1 VEVGLAYGRGR
12 LQVPLRGPDPLVVR
26 PQDPPALDDP
36 AAAVRRAIRAPLG
49 CPPLAALVR
58 DGDRVAIS
66 VCDGT
71 RAQPRELVLRGLLDE
86 IEAAAPRADVT
97 VLVATGTHR
106 GNTPAEL
113 EAMLGADVLRRVRV
127 VNHDARD
134 AASLVDLG
142 VHGDG
147 VRLLLDRVWVDAD
160 VRLTT
165 GFVEPHFFA
174 GFSGGPKMVVP
185 GLAGLD
191 TVMTLHDA
199 RRIGDPAATW
209 GPVEANPVHRDIR
222 ACAAACPPQLALDVL
237 LDGDKRITHVYAGEL
252 FAMHAAACATALEVA
267 MRPVPRPFEVVVT
280 TGSGFPLD
288 QNLYQA
294 VKGLAAAERVVA
306 DGGTIVLAAEC
317 EDGLPDHGS
326 FTELLHAAGSPAALD
341 AMIREPGFSRPDQW
355 QVQVLA
361 RILGRAR
368 VLLHSSLPAD
378 VVRAAHLE
386 PAPDPDAAVRDA
398 LATHGRRAR
407 ACYLPEGPQTI
418 PYLAA

>member
-1 VEVGLAYGRGR
+1 V
-12 LQVPLRGPDPLVVR
+12 
-26 PQDPPALDDP
+26 
-36 AAAVRRAIRAPLG
+36 
-49 CPPLAALVR
+49 
-58 DGDRVAIS
+58 
-66 VCDGT
+66 
-71 RAQPRELVLRGLLDE
+71 
-86 IEAAAPRADVT
+86 APRARVT
-97 VLVATGTHR
+97 VAIATGTHR

-113 EAMLGADVLRRVRV
+113 EAMLGRAVLERVEV

-134 AASLVDLG
+134 DASLVDLG
-142 VHGDG
+142 TFGDG
-147 VRLLLDRVWVDAD
+147 VPLELNRVWVDAD
-160 VRLTT
+160 VRITT

-185 GLAGLD
+185 GLAGLR

-222 ACAAACPPQLALDVL
+222 ACAAACPPHLAVDVL
-237 LDGDKRITHVYAGEL
+237 LDGEKRVTHVYAGEL
-252 FAMHAAACATALEVA
+252 SAMHAAACATALEVA

-317 EDGLPDHGS
+317 ADGLPDHGS
-326 FTELLHAAGSPAALD
+326 FADLLGRADSVQGLHEMLAA
-341 AMIREPGFSRPDQW
+341 PGFSVPDQW

-361 RILGRAR
+361 RILSRAR
-368 VLLHSSLPAD
+368 VLLRCDGLSAAAQ
-378 VVRAAHLE
+378 RAAHFE
-386 PAPDPDAAVRDA
+386 PVPDVTAAIHDA
-398 LATHGRRAR
+398 LAEHGRDAR